1 MYPNVYGNKGI
12 YVIFNV
18 FILFYL
24 LFWWSYGANPMIP
37 WLVSYVQTFLF
48 KVVTLVLLIVYEI
61 RQINP
66 LNQRSVNNLYAKLA
80 LIEIRKW
87 SHKNLFCISL
97 ILTKLFSLSNLE
109 SVTHSIS
116 ILRKWINIQLQL
128 NSNICKN
135 WIQA

>member
-1 MYPNVYGNKGI
+1 
-12 YVIFNV
+12 
-18 FILFYL
+18 
-24 LFWWSYGANPMIP
+24 MIP

-80 LIEIRKW
+80 LIE

-116 ILRKWINIQLQL
+116 ILRK
-128 NSNICKN
+128 
-135 WIQA
+135 